1 MAGKELKA
9 TEKTV
14 LKHSRDGVL
23 EQNLAD
29 SLAKKVSNKAEEAV
43 LKTARPDDER
53 FDKLKAAGLVVED
66 VKKPD
71 KRKLQFGR
79 NNPDNT
85 WAEAVYGNKPA
96 EQEYSAPTEAYSV
109 SDTTVSA
116 ETKDFEKPTEV
127 EPKSEEIS
135 IRQHKQTSFVSNE
148 QYQNSET
155 TVLVAQRELAEPEH
169 STLGSESITPKAQK
183 RFSFK
188 SDEKYQ
194 LPESKVS
201 VSAEEF
207 AEMEQTSFKA
217 EGIKDFDP
225 SKSRLQYSFRSD
237 DEYITSSC

>member
-14 LKHSRDGVL
+14 LKHSREGVL

-29 SLAKKVSNKAEEAV
+29 GSAKKVSNKAEEAV

-71 KRKLQFGR
+71 HRKLQFGR

-116 ETKDFEKPTEV
+116 EVRSYQYIEYDEEGNEILVTVYYDYYILNVTLTANDWDSVVKPKLEAAGVYDVYLLLLETKGNKPDL
-127 EPKSEEIS
+127 
-135 IRQHKQTSFVSNE
+135 F
-148 QYQNSET
+148 
-155 TVLVAQRELAEPEH
+155 
-169 STLGSESITPKAQK
+169 
-183 RFSFK
+183 
-188 SDEKYQ
+188 
-194 LPESKVS
+194 
-201 VSAEEF
+201 
-207 AEMEQTSFKA
+207 
-217 EGIKDFDP
+217 
-225 SKSRLQYSFRSD
+225 
-237 DEYITSSC
+237 